1 MKRLL
6 LLLSLL
12 VATPAMADLG
22 PADILLPGET
32 YVDWY
37 TARKAKRIEAYCA
50 KWKNKCMVEI
60 TSDHLVVDDEYRVHR
75 SNLIHAWSNQLH
87 GPGSGIRDFVH
98 VVYKRD
104 DGTNGTAQFI
114 FTNMTSAAEFYNRLQ
129 LLMRLGSVHWRSNSS
144 SRHPI

>member
-22 PADILLPGET
+22 PAEILLPGET

-60 TSDHLVVDDEYRVHR
+60 TSDHLVVDDEYRVHH

-114 FTNMTSAAEFYNRLQ
+114 FTNMTSAAGFYNRLQ
-129 LLMRLGSVHWRSNSS
+129 LLMR
-144 SRHPI
+144 I

>member
-50 KWKNKCMVEI
+50 KWKNKCIVEI

-104 DGTNGTAQFI
+104 DVTNGTAQFI
-114 FTNMTSAAEFYNRLQ
+114 FTNMASAAEFYNRLQ
-129 LLMRLGSVHWRSNSS
+129 LLMRL
-144 SRHPI
+144 

>member
-22 PADILLPGET
+22 PADILLPGQT

-50 KWKNKCMVEI
+50 KWKNKCMVEV

-87 GPGSGIRDFVH
+87 GSGIRDFVH

-129 LLMRLGSVHWRSNSS
+129 LLMRL
-144 SRHPI
+144 

>member
-60 TSDHLVVDDEYRVHR
+60 TSDHLVVDDEYRVYR
-75 SNLIHAWSNQLH
+75 SNLIYAWSNQLH
-87 GPGSGIRDFVH
+87 GPGSGIRDFVQ

-129 LLMRLGSVHWRSNSS
+129 LLMRL
-144 SRHPI
+144 

>member
-60 TSDHLVVDDEYRVHR
+60 TSDHLVVDHEYRVHR

-129 LLMRLGSVHWRSNSS
+129 LLMRL
-144 SRHPI
+144 

>member
-22 PADILLPGET
+22 PADILLPGER
-32 YVDWY
+32 YVYWY

-129 LLMRLGSVHWRSNSS
+129 LLMRL
-144 SRHPI
+144 

>member
-12 VATPAMADLG
+12 VATPAMADFG

-60 TSDHLVVDDEYRVHR
+60 TSDHLVVDDEYRVQR
-75 SNLIHAWSNQLH
+75 SDLIHAWSNQLH

-129 LLMRLGSVHWRSNSS
+129 LLMRL
-144 SRHPI
+144 

>member
-6 LLLSLL
+6 FLLSLL

-87 GPGSGIRDFVH
+87 GPGSGIKAFVH

-129 LLMRLGSVHWRSNSS
+129 LLMRL
-144 SRHPI
+144 

>member
-6 LLLSLL
+6 LLLPLL
-12 VATPAMADLG
+12 LTSPALADLG

-32 YVDWY
+32 FVDWY
-37 TARKAKRIEAYCA
+37 TAQKAKKIEAYCA
-50 KWKNKCMVEI
+50 KWKNKCMVE
-60 TSDHLVVDDEYRVHR
+60 TTPEHLVVDDEFKVHR
-75 SNLIHAWSNQLH
+75 SKLIHAWSNQLH

-98 VVYKRD
+98 VIYKRD

-129 LLMRLGSVHWRSNSS
+129 LLMKL
-144 SRHPI
+144 